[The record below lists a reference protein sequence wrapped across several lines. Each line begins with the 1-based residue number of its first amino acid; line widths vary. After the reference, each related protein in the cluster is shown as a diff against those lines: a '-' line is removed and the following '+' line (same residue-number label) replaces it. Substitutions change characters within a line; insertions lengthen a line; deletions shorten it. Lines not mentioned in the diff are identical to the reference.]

1 MTKNEGETIDYSDLT
16 GLVFI
21 EQNLYSTLTKDIEEI
36 SKKLFQ

>member
-21 EQNLYSTLTKDIEEI
+21 EQNMYSTLTKDIEENE
-36 SKKLFQ
+36 KE